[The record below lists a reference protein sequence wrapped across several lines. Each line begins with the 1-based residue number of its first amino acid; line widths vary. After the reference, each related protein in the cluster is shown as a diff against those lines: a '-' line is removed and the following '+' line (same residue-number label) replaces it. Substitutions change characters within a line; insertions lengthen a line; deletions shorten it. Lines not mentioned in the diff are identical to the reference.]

1 MQPSLLALDSTIFE
15 RLRNVRGIV
24 SDLDGTLFLGKTV
37 FPETALFVRAIRE
50 SGRKLLCLT
59 NNSSSRG
66 EEYAEKLR
74 RGGVEVAVAE
84 IYTSGDATV
93 DYLRR
98 IAPEARLFLLGTPSL
113 EELFLEAGFQLV
125 RDARPDF
132 VVLGFDKTLTYEKID
147 RAAYWLRRGVPFVA
161 THADLVCPLENGEQ
175 LVDAGSMIA
184 MFRAATGI
192 RPRVIGK
199 PHRTMLQGVVARLGL
214 SKDEI
219 ALVGDRLTTDIRM
232 ARTFGIAS
240 VLVLTGEATLEDV
253 EHARWEPDLVVR
265 SVGDLAPLLQGS

>member
-74 RGGVEVAVAE
+74 RGGVEVDVAE

-125 RDARPDF
+125 RDTRPDF

-253 EHARWEPDLVVR
+253 EHARWKPDLVVR